1 MPCKFAGHFYFF
13 FNWRLGLGKNAYI
26 CTETDNNMEK
36 PRYDILDGLRG
47 VAALMVLLYHVFNDA
62 KSFFVWPA
70 PVNEFYHGF
79 LGVDFFFILSGFVMG
94 YAYDER
100 LARPTP
106 VPSRDGGESLT
117 FWGFVKR
124 RLIRLHP
131 MVVMGV
137 LIGVVAFIIPGCTKW
152 DGSAV
157 PVETLMWATLLA
169 LFLIPAPSGM
179 DVRGNTEA
187 FPLNGP
193 HWSLFFEYLGSL
205 LYGMLLHRL
214 STKWLRVWVACGI
227 VSLATYALFQEDG
240 GVAYGWSSEP
250 MNLLGGALRMLYAYP
265 MGLLMARMFR
275 KRKPEPL
282 HGPVFLFCCLAL
294 VVLLG
299 FPLFGGKD
307 TETIFQLICIFSF
320 FPGIIWIGARGVV
333 QGRQQQA
340 VSFLGRLSYPLYAV
354 HFPLIYLYITWVGK
368 DGHPYEGYSQPWLA
382 ALITIGA
389 SVLVATLC
397 LLFYDEPIR
406 RKLSRK

>member
-1 MPCKFAGHFYFF
+1 
-13 FNWRLGLGKNAYI
+13 
-26 CTETDNNMEK
+26 MEK

-47 VAALMVLLYHVFNDA
+47 VAAMMVLLYHVFNDA

-94 YAYDER
+94 YAYDNR
-100 LARPTP
+100 LTP
-106 VPSRDGGESLT
+106 NPSPVDEGKKMT

-124 RLIRLHP
+124 RFIRLHP
-131 MVVMGV
+131 MVVMGA
-137 LIGVVAFIIPGCTKW
+137 LLGLVAFIIQGCTKW
-152 DGSAV
+152 DGTEVGLEAV
-157 PVETLMWATLLA
+157 LWATLLA

-282 HGPVFLFCCLAL
+282 HGPVFLFCSVAL

-354 HFPLIYLYITWVGK
+354 HFPLIYLYITWVSS
-368 DGHPYEGYSQPWLA
+368 DGQPYEGYSQPWVKA
-382 ALITIGA
+382 VITIAA
-389 SVLVATLC
+389 SLLLATLC
-397 LLFYDEPIR
+397 LLFYDEPL
-406 RKLSRK
+406 RKRLGGK

>member
-1 MPCKFAGHFYFF
+1 
-13 FNWRLGLGKNAYI
+13 
-26 CTETDNNMEK
+26 MEK

-100 LARPTP
+100 WLTP
-106 VPSRDGGESLT
+106 SQPPRGEAMT

-193 HWSLFFEYLGSL
+193 HWSLFFEYIGSL
-205 LYGMLLHRL
+205 LYGLLLHRL

-227 VSLATYALFQEDG
+227 VSLATYALFQKDG

-275 KRKPEPL
+275 KRKPEPIK
-282 HGPVFLFCCLAL
+282 GPVFLLSSLGLMA
-294 VVLLG
+294 LLG
-299 FPLFGGKD
+299 VPLFGGKD
-307 TETIFQLICIFSF
+307 TETIFQLVCLFSF
-320 FPGIIWIGARGVV
+320 FPAIIWFAARGIVT
-333 QGRQQQA
+333 GWRQRT

>member
-1 MPCKFAGHFYFF
+1 
-13 FNWRLGLGKNAYI
+13 
-26 CTETDNNMEK
+26 MER

-100 LARPTP
+100 LTGITP
-106 VPSRDGGESLT
+106 VPSRDGEATLT

-131 MVVMGV
+131 MVVMGA
-137 LIGVVAFIIPGCTKW
+137 LLGLVAFIIQGCTKW
-152 DGSAV
+152 DGTEVGLEAV
-157 PVETLMWATLLA
+157 LWATLLA

-354 HFPLIYLYITWVGK
+354 HFPLIYLYITWVRS
-368 DGHPYEGYSQPWLA
+368 DGQPYDGFSQPWVKA
-382 ALITIGA
+382 VITIAA
-389 SVLVATLC
+389 SLLLATLC
-397 LLFYDEPIR
+397 LLFYDEPV
-406 RKLSRK
+406 RKRLGGK

>member
-1 MPCKFAGHFYFF
+1 M
-13 FNWRLGLGKNAYI
+13 GKNAYI
-26 CTETDNNMEK
+26 CRQTDNNMEK

-47 VAALMVLLYHVFNDA
+47 VAAMMVLLYHVFNDA

-94 YAYDER
+94 YAYDNR
-100 LARPTP
+100 LTP
-106 VPSRDGGESLT
+106 NPSPVDEGKKMT

-124 RLIRLHP
+124 RFIRLHP
-131 MVVMGV
+131 MVVMGA
-137 LIGVVAFIIPGCTKW
+137 LLGLVAFIIQGCTKW
-152 DGSAV
+152 DGTEVGLEAV
-157 PVETLMWATLLA
+157 LWATLLA

-214 STKWLRVWVACGI
+214 PTKWLRVWVACGI

-275 KRKPEPL
+275 RRKPEPL
-282 HGPVFLFCCLAL
+282 HGPVFLFCSVAL

-354 HFPLIYLYITWVGK
+354 HFPLIYLYITWVSS
-368 DGHPYEGYSQPWLA
+368 DGQPYEGYSQPWVKA
-382 ALITIGA
+382 VITIAA
-389 SVLVATLC
+389 SLLLATLC
-397 LLFYDEPIR
+397 LLFYDEPL
-406 RKLSRK
+406 RKRLGGK

>member
-1 MPCKFAGHFYFF
+1 
-13 FNWRLGLGKNAYI
+13 
-26 CTETDNNMEK
+26 MEK

-94 YAYDER
+94 YGYDER
-100 LARPTP
+100 WLTP
-106 VPSRDGGESLT
+106 SQPPRGEAMT

-193 HWSLFFEYLGSL
+193 HWSLFFEYIGSL
-205 LYGMLLHRL
+205 LYGLLLHRL

-227 VSLATYALFQEDG
+227 VSLATYALFQKDG

-275 KRKPEPL
+275 KRKPEPIK
-282 HGPVFLFCCLAL
+282 GPVFLLSSLGL
-294 VVLLG
+294 VALLG
-299 FPLFGGKD
+299 LPLFGGKD
-307 TETIFQLICIFSF
+307 TETIFQLVCLFSF
-320 FPGIIWIGARGVV
+320 FPAIIWFAARGIVT
-333 QGRQQQA
+333 GWRQRT

-368 DGHPYEGYSQPWLA
+368 DGHPYEGYSQPWLV

-406 RKLSRK
+406 RKLSGK

>member
-1 MPCKFAGHFYFF
+1 M
-13 FNWRLGLGKNAYI
+13 NR
-26 CTETDNNMEK
+26 

-62 KSFFVWPA
+62 KSFFVWPT

-100 LARPTP
+100 LTP
-106 VPSRDGGESLT
+106 PASPLTPLPGERGTLT

-137 LIGVVAFIIPGCTKW
+137 ILGAIAFIIQGCTKW
-152 DGSAV
+152 DGTEVGLQAV
-157 PVETLMWATLLA
+157 MWATLLG
-169 LFLIPAPSGM
+169 LFLIPSPLGM

-193 HWSLFFEYLGSL
+193 HWSLFFEYIGSL
-205 LYGMLLHRL
+205 LYGLFLHRL
-214 STKWLRVWVACGI
+214 STKWLRVWVACAI
-227 VSLATYALFQEDG
+227 ISLAAYALMMEDG

-250 MNLLGGALRMLYAYP
+250 MNLFGGALRMLYAYP

-275 KRKPEPL
+275 HRKPEPL
-282 HGPVFLFCCLAL
+282 HGHVFLFCSASL

-299 FPLFGGKD
+299 LPVVGGKE
-307 TETIFQLICIFSF
+307 TEAIYQLACLFSF
-320 FPGIIWIGARGVV
+320 FPGLIWIGARGSVD
-333 QGRQQQA
+333 GWRLQA

-354 HFPLIYLYITWVGK
+354 HFPLIYLYIHWVSQ
-368 DGHPYEGYSQPWLA
+368 DATPYQGYSQPWLA
-382 ALITIGA
+382 AIITIAA
-389 SVLVATLC
+389 SLLIATLC
-397 LLFYDEPIR
+397 LLFYDEPL
-406 RKLSRK
+406 RKWLSKKSE

>member
-1 MPCKFAGHFYFF
+1 
-13 FNWRLGLGKNAYI
+13 
-26 CTETDNNMEK
+26 MEK

-47 VAALMVLLYHVFNDA
+47 VAAVMVLLYHVFNDA
-62 KSFFVWPA
+62 KSFFLWPT
-70 PVNEFYHGF
+70 PVYEFYHGF

-94 YAYDER
+94 YAYDES
-100 LARPTP
+100 LTP
-106 VPSRDGGESLT
+106 PASPLTPLPGERGTLT

-137 LIGVVAFIIPGCTKW
+137 ILGAIAFIIQGCTKW
-152 DGSAV
+152 DGTEVGLQAV
-157 PVETLMWATLLA
+157 MWATLLA

-193 HWSLFFEYLGSL
+193 HWSLFFEYIGSL
-205 LYGMLLHRL
+205 LYGLLLHRL
-214 STKWLRVWVACGI
+214 PTKWLRVWVACAI
-227 VSLATYALFQEDG
+227 ISLAAYALMLEDG

-282 HGPVFLFCCLAL
+282 HGPVFLFCSLAL

-299 FPLFGGKD
+299 LPLFGGKE
-307 TETIFQLICIFSF
+307 TETIYQLACLFSF
-320 FPGIIWIGARGVV
+320 FPGLIWIGARGSVE
-333 QGRQQQA
+333 GWRQQA

-354 HFPLIYLYITWVGK
+354 HFPLIYLYITWVRQ
-368 DGHPYEGYSQPWLA
+368 DAIPYQGYDQPWLA
-382 ALITIGA
+382 AIITIAA
-389 SVLVATLC
+389 SLLIATLC
-397 LLFYDEPIR
+397 LLFYDEPL
-406 RKLSRK
+406 RKRLSKKCG

>member
-1 MPCKFAGHFYFF
+1 M
-13 FNWRLGLGKNAYI
+13 NR
-26 CTETDNNMEK
+26 

-62 KSFFVWPA
+62 KSFLVWPT

-100 LARPTP
+100 LAPPASPLTP
-106 VPSRDGGESLT
+106 LPGERGTLT

-137 LIGVVAFIIPGCTKW
+137 LIGVVAFLIQGCTKW
-152 DGSAV
+152 DGTEVGLEAV
-157 PVETLMWATLLA
+157 MWATLLG
-169 LFLIPAPSGM
+169 LFLIPSPLGM

-193 HWSLFFEYLGSL
+193 HWSLFFEYIGSL
-205 LYGMLLHRL
+205 LYGLFLHRL
-214 STKWLRVWVACGI
+214 PTKWLRVWVACAI
-227 VSLATYALFQEDG
+227 ISMAAYALMMEDG

-250 MNLLGGALRMLYAYP
+250 MNLFGGALRMLYAYP

-275 KRKPEPL
+275 RRKPDPL
-282 HGPVFLFCCLAL
+282 HGHVFLFCSASL

-299 FPLFGGKD
+299 LPIVGGKE
-307 TETIFQLICIFSF
+307 TETIYQLACLFSF
-320 FPGIIWIGARGVV
+320 FPGLIWIGARGSVD
-333 QGRQQQA
+333 GWRQQA

-354 HFPLIYLYITWVGK
+354 HFPLIYLYINWVSQG
-368 DGHPYEGYSQPWLA
+368 GAPYQGYDQPWLA
-382 ALITIGA
+382 AIITIA
-389 SVLVATLC
+389 SSLLIATLC
-397 LLFYDEPIR
+397 LLFYDEPL
-406 RKLSRK
+406 RKRLSKKIQ

>member
-1 MPCKFAGHFYFF
+1 
-13 FNWRLGLGKNAYI
+13 
-26 CTETDNNMEK
+26 MEK

-62 KSFFVWPA
+62 KSFFVWPT
-70 PVNEFYHGF
+70 PVNEFYHSF

-94 YAYDER
+94 YAYDES
-100 LARPTP
+100 LTSLTP
-106 VPSRDGGESLT
+106 IPSPGRGETPEERGTLT

-137 LIGVVAFIIPGCTKW
+137 ILGAIAFIIQGCVNW
-152 DGSAV
+152 QGNAV

-169 LFLIPAPSGM
+169 LFLIPVPSGM

-193 HWSLFFEYLGSL
+193 HWSLFFEYIGSL
-205 LYGMLLHRL
+205 LYGLLLHRL
-214 STKWLRVWVACGI
+214 PTKWLRVWVTCGI
-227 VSLATYALFQEDG
+227 ISLAAYALILEDG

-282 HGPVFLFCCLAL
+282 HGHVFLFCSASL

-299 FPLFGGKD
+299 LPIIGGKE
-307 TETIFQLICIFSF
+307 TEIIYQLACLFSF
-320 FPGIIWIGARGVV
+320 FPGLIWIGARGSVE
-333 QGRQQQA
+333 GWRQQV

-354 HFPLIYLYITWVGK
+354 HFPLIYLYITWVRQ
-368 DGHPYEGYSQPWLA
+368 DATPYQGYDQPWLA
-382 ALITIGA
+382 AIITIAA
-389 SVLVATLC
+389 SLFIATLC
-397 LLFYDEPIR
+397 LLFYDEPL
-406 RKLSRK
+406 RKRLSKKCG

>member
-1 MPCKFAGHFYFF
+1 
-13 FNWRLGLGKNAYI
+13 
-26 CTETDNNMEK
+26 MEK

-47 VAALMVLLYHVFNDA
+47 VAAMMVLLYHVFNDA

-94 YAYDER
+94 YAYDNR
-100 LARPTP
+100 LTP
-106 VPSRDGGESLT
+106 NPSPVDEGKKMT

-124 RLIRLHP
+124 RFIRLHP
-131 MVVMGV
+131 MVVMGA
-137 LIGVVAFIIPGCTKW
+137 LLGLVAFIIQGCTKW
-152 DGSAV
+152 DGTEVGLEAV
-157 PVETLMWATLLA
+157 LWATLLA

-275 KRKPEPL
+275 KRTPEPL
-282 HGPVFLFCCLAL
+282 HGPVFLFCSVAL

-368 DGHPYEGYSQPWLA
+368 DGHPYEGYSQPWLV

-406 RKLSRK
+406 SKLSRK

>member
-1 MPCKFAGHFYFF
+1 
-13 FNWRLGLGKNAYI
+13 
-26 CTETDNNMEK
+26 MEK

-47 VAALMVLLYHVFNDA
+47 VAAMMVLLYHVFNDA

-94 YAYDER
+94 YAYDNR
-100 LARPTP
+100 LTP
-106 VPSRDGGESLT
+106 NPSPVDEGKKMT

-124 RLIRLHP
+124 RFIRLHP
-131 MVVMGV
+131 MVVMGA
-137 LIGVVAFIIPGCTKW
+137 LLGLVAFIIQGCTKW
-152 DGSAV
+152 DGTEVGLEAV
-157 PVETLMWATLLA
+157 LWATLLA

-205 LYGMLLHRL
+205 LYGILLHRL
-214 STKWLRVWVACGI
+214 PTKWLRVWVACGI

-275 KRKPEPL
+275 RRKPEPL
-282 HGPVFLFCCLAL
+282 HGPEFLFCSVAL

-354 HFPLIYLYITWVGK
+354 HFPLIYLYITWVSS
-368 DGHPYEGYSQPWLA
+368 DGQPYEGYSQPWVKA
-382 ALITIGA
+382 VITIAA
-389 SVLVATLC
+389 SLLLATLC
-397 LLFYDEPIR
+397 LLFYDEPL
-406 RKLSRK
+406 RKRLGGK